1 MKAGKLTGVE
11 TTAQKNERA
20 RFDRMVAKVVRL
32 IERGEAEPETGA
44 EALAVLM
51 SWYEA
56 TGTAYDRM
64 LPGWMRIRSNEK

>member
-1 MKAGKLTGVE
+1 MRQGKLTAVE
-11 TTAQKNERA
+11 TTAQKKERA
-20 RFDRMVAKVVRL
+20 RFDRMVAKIVRL

-64 LPGWMRIRSNEK
+64 LPGWMRTRSDDK